1 VNPSVSVEF
10 HPDDSLSPDQQHR
23 LARILDKYLVGLE
36 KGMPLSA
43 EQLIGEHP
51 ELADQLRTYLDG
63 LELLQDAAVGFGG
76 AESDESLGD
85 DDRGDQKRL
94 GDFELLREIGR
105 GGMGVV
111 HEARQISLD
120 RRVALK
126 VLPFAA
132 VLDSKQI
139 ARFKNEAQAAAQL
152 DHPNIVPVYAIGTD
166 RGVHYYAMQ
175 YIDGQPL
182 DAAIRELRD
191 RAKRAR
197 RLIAELN
204 SCSPISDGSKLENGS
219 TKRSILTK
227 HASDSAE
234 YFQTVARLGIQ
245 AARALNAAHEYGIV
259 HRDVKPSNLLLDSQG
274 KLWVTDF
281 GLARCQSDANLTRTG
296 DVVGTMRYMSPEQAG
311 GRTLEVDH
319 RTDVYSLGVTL
330 YELLTLCPAVRGVGG
345 PALLQNIEHQEPRRP
360 RQLNPDLPADLENI
374 VLKAAAKSRADRY
387 RNANELAED
396 LQRFLDGL
404 PTIARPPSTFDHV
417 RKWTYRHS
425 RLVRAAACFAV
436 VAACILAVCSLLVV
450 RENIETEQAL
460 EEAKANLELAEANF
474 RQAREVVDHFG
485 AQLAERLAGIPSA
498 EPIRRALLRD
508 TLEYYQKFVEQ
519 ASGDPSLEDD
529 IAVTHAKIAAL
540 IEQTGRT
547 QDAIAAHRRAESIF
561 SRLAAEQ
568 QHVPQHRA
576 QLALCRNNLAL
587 VLARTG
593 RTDEA
598 RRLFLQAITAHEQ
611 LTGENPA
618 DAQHAADLALTQ
630 NNLGLLCEETGE
642 TVEAER
648 RYLAAV
654 TIQRRVSR
662 LRPDDA
668 KLLRNLAGSLN
679 NLSMLY
685 SDIATNDAIRYAGEA
700 LQIHGNLVQLRPE
713 RHELRHELALAH
725 NNLAALHAR
734 LDQADQAISH
744 YQRAVDALEKLTAVA
759 PRMRSF
765 RSDLSVAYNNL
776 GLLRSRLG
784 DHEEATSAFQHA
796 LTIQQQL
803 VDENASDPDYL
814 SSLGGV
820 CNNLGMVLLKQ
831 DHNERAVEA
840 FSVAAQHQQRAV
852 ELAPQVHRYRKFL
865 DKHYVNLHRA
875 QLATERGT

>member
-1 VNPSVSVEF
+1 VNA
-10 HPDDSLSPDQQHR
+10 SLSVDFHSGGSLAPDQQDR
-23 LARILDKYLVGLE
+23 LARILDDYLVSLE
-36 KGMPLSA
+36 NGMPLSA

-51 ELADQLRTYLDG
+51 ELAEQLRSYLDG
-63 LELLQDAAVGFGG
+63 LELLQDAAAGFAGSESKV
-76 AESDESLGD
+76 ESDGD
-85 DDRGDQKRL
+85 DCGGLRRL
-94 GDFELLREIGR
+94 GDFELLREIGC

-182 DAAIRELRD
+182 DAAIREMRN
-191 RAKRAR
+191 RAKRTR
-197 RLIAELN
+197 RPHATLDL
-204 SCSPISDGSKLENGS
+204 CSPPSDRSSQGNGS
-219 TKRSILTK
+219 TNRTILTE
-227 HASDSAE
+227 HTSDSAE
-234 YFQTVARLGIQ
+234 YFRTVARLGIQ

-281 GLARCQSDANLTRTG
+281 GLARCQNDANLTRTG
-296 DVVGTMRYMSPEQAG
+296 DIVGTMRYMSPEQAG
-311 GRTLEVDH
+311 GRSVEVDH

-330 YELLTLCPAVRGVGG
+330 YELLTLCPAVRGDGG
-345 PALLQNIEHQEPRRP
+345 PALLQNIERQEPRRP
-360 RQLNPDLPADLENI
+360 RQLNPDLPVDLENV

-387 RNANELAED
+387 KCANELAED

-417 RKWTYRHS
+417 RKWTCRHS

-436 VAACILAVCSLLVV
+436 VAACILVVCSLLVV

-460 EEAKANLELAEANF
+460 KEAKTNLELAEANF
-474 RQAREVVDHFG
+474 RQARETVDRFG
-485 AQLAERLAGIPSA
+485 AQLAERLSGIPSA

-547 QDAIAAHRRAESIF
+547 QDAIAAHRKAESIF
-561 SRLAAEQ
+561 ERLAAEQ
-568 QHVPQHRA
+568 QHAPQHRA
-576 QLALCRNNLAL
+576 QLALCRNNLGL
-587 VLARTG
+587 LLARTG
-593 RTDEA
+593 KTDEA
-598 RRLFLQAITAHEQ
+598 RRLFLQAIGTHEQ
-611 LTGENPA
+611 LASEDA
-618 DAQHAADLALTQ
+618 DDAQHAADLALTQ
-630 NNLGLLCEETGE
+630 NNLGLLCEKIGE
-642 TVEAER
+642 TVEAEQ

-654 TIQRRVSR
+654 KIQRSHSN
-662 LRPDDA
+662 LRPGDA

-685 SDIATNDAIRYAGEA
+685 SDLATNDAIRYASEA
-700 LQIHGNLVQLRPE
+700 LQIHGDLVQLCPE

-734 LDQADQAISH
+734 LDRADQAISH
-744 YQRAVDALEKLTAVA
+744 YEQAVDALEKLTTVA
-759 PRMRSF
+759 PRVRSF
-765 RSDLSVAYNNL
+765 RSDLSVACNNI
-776 GLLRSRLG
+776 GLLQSRLG
-784 DHEEATSAFQHA
+784 DHAEATSSFQHA
-796 LTIQQQL
+796 LTIQRQL

-820 CNNLGMVLLKQ
+820 YNNLGMVLLKQ
-831 DHNERAVEA
+831 EDNEKAVEA
-840 FSVAAQHQQRAV
+840 FSLAAHHQQQAV
-852 ELAPQVHRYRKFL
+852 ELAPQVHRYREFL
-865 DKHYVNLHRA
+865 DKHHVNLHRA
-875 QLATERGT
+875 QRETERGT